1 MKIIADSGSTKCA
14 WLLTD
19 GVHTSEYRTRGIN
32 AVQHSP
38 EQIREALAELPPCG
52 PVEAVYFYGAG
63 CGGTFPEA
71 TEKMVRELRTHF
83 GAGHI
88 EAQTDL
94 LGAARALFGR
104 GEGVACILGT
114 GSNSCWCRGGEIVE
128 NIPPL
133 GYVLGDEGSGAAMGR
148 NLVNGIF
155 KGHIPLREEFL
166 AAHGLT
172 YEEIIRRVYR
182 EPYANRFLASF
193 APFVHAHLDCPEVRA
208 MVAETF
214 ADFAQR
220 NLSRYPVHLTVACI
234 GGVAAAFEG
243 LLRECSHKGGTGSAG
258 SPHHLP
264 KDLSNTIMENR
275 ITEQASA
282 YDNLQ
287 RMSVHDIL
295 TGINREDARVHEAVA
310 KTIPVM
316 ERLVERVVERME
328 RGGRMFYIGAGTS
341 GRLGVTDASELPPTY
356 GVPFDRVIG
365 LIAGGD
371 GALRR
376 AVENAEDDTA
386 GAWRDMAPYHPTADD
401 VLVGI
406 AASGTTPYVVGGLR
420 MAREHGLLTASITCN
435 PSSPVAAE
443 AEYALEAVVG
453 PEFVTGSTRMKA
465 GTAQKLMLNM
475 LSTAVMIRLGR
486 VEGNRMVN
494 MQLTNDKLVG
504 RGTRMVAEA
513 SGLSEAQARA
523 LLLQYGS
530 VKKALE
536 HAPKPE

>member
-52 PVEAVYFYGAG
+52 CTVEAVYFYGAG

-128 NIPPL
+128 NVPPL

-243 LLRECSHKGGTGSAG
+243 LLREVLAQGG
-258 SPHHLP
+258 
-264 KDLSNTIMENR
+264 
-275 ITEQASA
+275 
-282 YDNLQ
+282 Y
-287 RMSVHDIL
+287 
-295 TGINREDARVHEAVA
+295 RV
-310 KTIPVM
+310 
-316 ERLVERVVERME
+316 
-328 RGGRMFYIGAGTS
+328 GR
-341 GRLGVTDASELPPTY
+341 
-356 GVPFDRVIG
+356 
-365 LIAGGD
+365 
-371 GALRR
+371 
-376 AVENAEDDTA
+376 
-386 GAWRDMAPYHPTADD
+386 
-401 VLVGI
+401 I
-406 AASGTTPYVVGGLR
+406 AASPAEGLIKY
-420 MAREHGLLTASITCN
+420 H
-435 PSSPVAAE
+435 
-443 AEYALEAVVG
+443 
-453 PEFVTGSTRMKA
+453 
-465 GTAQKLMLNM
+465 
-475 LSTAVMIRLGR
+475 
-486 VEGNRMVN
+486 
-494 MQLTNDKLVG
+494 
-504 RGTRMVAEA
+504 
-513 SGLSEAQARA
+513 
-523 LLLQYGS
+523 YG
-530 VKKALE
+530 K
-536 HAPKPE
+536 